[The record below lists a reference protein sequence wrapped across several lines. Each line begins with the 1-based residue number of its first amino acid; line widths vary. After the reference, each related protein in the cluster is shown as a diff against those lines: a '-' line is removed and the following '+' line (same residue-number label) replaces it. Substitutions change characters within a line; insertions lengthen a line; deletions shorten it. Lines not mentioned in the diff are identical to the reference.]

1 MEASRALRF
10 LEEHVGHTPKH
21 ARRILCRTNLFVA
34 EKHSGEDVVLATR
47 LGPVSTDKTI
57 GRYPDSHFLGL
68 LAEAGE
74 IGHERAEFL
83 VRHDLTVRET
93 PAELDAMLTQA
104 FFA

>member
-10 LEEHVGHTPKH
+10 LQEHVGHTPKH
-21 ARRILCRTNLFVA
+21 ASRILCRVNRFVA
-34 EKHSGEDVVLATR
+34 EKHSGEDAVLATR

-68 LAEAGE
+68 LVEAGE
-74 IGHERAEFL
+74 IGHERAAFL

-93 PAELDAMLTQA
+93 PEELDAMLTRA
-104 FFA
+104 LCA